1 MPLTKTEAR
10 LRSALA
16 AVDAHRVHAH
26 TSSKSMRITGREAVA
41 KESLNLSVERA
52 SVERA
57 RRYAELHAT
66 SISRLV
72 DEFLASLP
80 LDTER
85 RRREDFPPVVRRL
98 LGVAAGSDVGVDD
111 YHEYL
116 EQKYLR

>member
-1 MPLTKTEAR
+1 MP
-10 LRSALA
+10 
-16 AVDAHRVHAH
+16 
-26 TSSKSMRITGREAVA
+26 

-57 RRYAELHAT
+57 RRYAELHST

-80 LDTER
+80 LETGR
-85 RRREDFPPVVRRL
+85 RRRQEYPPVVRRL
-98 LGVAAGSDVGVDD
+98 IGVAAGGDLGVED